1 MGGSDSVALQT
12 SAALSCRE
20 AGAAQGV
27 LREFLGIFAAP
38 GLWNG
43 QGKGRAGQW
52 PQELWDGDVTAE
64 QGTREGVTE
73 QGEAVGALPSNS
85 YNNENHQGS
94 CAGLEQLQQP
104 MANRLSQQGHS
115 VGHSPSSFQGLL
127 WDIFHP
133 HRQKHG
139 DPSWVGAAA
148 PKSPLLS
155 PPLSPQ
161 CCCSCPALSCTG
173 IYGTPGFA
181 QAFGI
186 SHPSKCPAPL

>member
-1 MGGSDSVALQT
+1 M
-12 SAALSCRE
+12 SCRE

-85 YNNENHQGS
+85 YNNENKQGS
-94 CAGLEQLQQP
+94 CAGL
-104 MANRLSQQGHS
+104 
-115 VGHSPSSFQGLL
+115 
-127 WDIFHP
+127 
-133 HRQKHG
+133 
-139 DPSWVGAAA
+139 GAAA
-148 PKSPLLS
+148 AAHGQSIVTAGAQCGTQPQQLPGAFMGYF
-155 PPLSPQ
+155 PPL
-161 CCCSCPALSCTG
+161 
-173 IYGTPGFA
+173 
-181 QAFGI
+181 QAETR
-186 SHPSKCPAPL
+186 